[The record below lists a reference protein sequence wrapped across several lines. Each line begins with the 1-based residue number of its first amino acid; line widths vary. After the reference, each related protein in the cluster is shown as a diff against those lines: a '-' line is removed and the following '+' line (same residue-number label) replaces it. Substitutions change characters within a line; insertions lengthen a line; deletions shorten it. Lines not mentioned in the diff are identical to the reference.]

1 MDIGIWM
8 TGEVLEHKLEARQEP
23 NPEQAWNLARWPDGL
38 ALPGEHRL
46 YVASAG
52 RWRGYF
58 VLAQDGLYNP
68 EDPRTPFTL
77 LFDTRTWTPIPPLP
91 ATRFR
96 GFTYGVPKPLSPSN
110 TATPSHTPPAN
121 RAR

>member
-8 TGEVLEHKLEARQEP
+8 NGEVLAHKLEARQEP

-38 ALPGEHRL
+38 SHPGEHRL

-58 VLAQDGLYNP
+58 VLAKDGLYNP

-77 LFDTRTWTPIPPLP
+77 LFDTRTWTPIPPHP
-91 ATRFR
+91 ATRIR
-96 GFTYGVPKPLSPSN
+96 GVTYGVPKPHSPSN
-110 TATPSHTPPAN
+110 TAPS
-121 RAR
+121 